1 MTDNKRL
8 FFTCERGLARCLMIA
23 IRNRVPNRHAAIDGD
38 GLVFYRGAKSFRV
51 GFTIRTRAGLS
62 KPLNGDFQII
72 FVSGVRP
79 PDYAIRAGAVVILH
93 RAGGQYDTSQ
103 RDYDE
108 AAEQAAQAV
117 RQFYGEPA
125 VHSPKGTPSPA
136 TGTTWRL
143 IQQRFTNRP
152 FKRWFGRGRK

>member
-23 IRNRVPNRHAAIDGD
+23 IRNRVPNRHAVIDGD

-51 GFTIRTRAGLS
+51 GFTTLTRAGFS
-62 KPLNGDFQII
+62 KPLNADIFQII
-72 FVSGVRP
+72 FVNGVRTDDLQINAP
-79 PDYAIRAGAVVILH
+79 MVILH

-103 RDYDE
+103 SNYDD
-108 AAEQAAQAV
+108 AADKAAQAV

-143 IQQRFTNRP
+143 IQQRFINRP